1 MSIKAVK
8 NVENL
13 IQTSDED
20 KIDIL
25 NGSVDSQE
33 TDNIIPFKG
42 YKQ

>member
-13 IQTSDED
+13 IQTLDED

-25 NGSVDSQE
+25 NGSGDSQE
-33 TDNIIPFKG
+33 KDNIIPFKG